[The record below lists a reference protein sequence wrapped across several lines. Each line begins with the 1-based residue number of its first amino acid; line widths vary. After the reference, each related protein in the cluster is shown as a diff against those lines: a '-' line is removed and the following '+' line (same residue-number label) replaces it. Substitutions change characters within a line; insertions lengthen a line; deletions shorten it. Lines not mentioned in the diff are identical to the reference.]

1 MNATALSASTAH
13 STATLACL
21 ILAAVVAGCGG
32 SNAQGGPPMAPPVGV
47 APAVQRTLSETDEF
61 TGRLEATNTVEV
73 RSRVAGTLDRLHFRE
88 GQEVAKGALLF
99 SIDARAFNAEL
110 VRVQAQLASARSAA
124 ELAGTELARAQK
136 LLEQRAISQ
145 QEFDQAAAAA
155 RSSKSAVSAAEAAVA
170 GARLNVEYS
179 QIRAPLAGRVSRAN
193 VSVGNLV
200 AAGDPVLTTLVSQ
213 DRMYAYFDISE
224 SAFLKYGR
232 LARGI
237 EKVDKNDKGGK
248 AGPSLPVQMGLGN
261 EAGLPHTGV
270 IDFIDNRL
278 TPSTGGIRARAVF
291 DNQQR
296 QFTPGLFVRI
306 RLAAG
311 AAAPAVL
318 VPDRAIG
325 TDQSKRFVMVVGAD
339 KTAQFREIVPGPLV
353 DGMRVVSSGLK
364 AGEMVVVSGLQR
376 VRPGAP
382 ITAEVLPV
390 DDKGMPVMKP
400 NGPPPG
406 PPAASGAASSPAAR
420 AASGAVSG
428 AASAAKG

>member
-1 MNATALSASTAH
+1 
-13 STATLACL
+13 
-21 ILAAVVAGCGG
+21 
-32 SNAQGGPPMAPPVGV
+32 MAPPVGV

-61 TGRLEATNTVEV
+61 TGRLEATDTVEV

-155 RSSKSAVSAAEAAVA
+155 RGSKSAVSAAEAAVA

-193 VSVGNLV
+193 LSVGNLV

-232 LARGI
+232 LARGV